1 MEDLKFSKLI
11 EGTSEKKK
19 IIKIPKLH
27 ENQQIVADD
36 EARWKILCAGRR
48 FGKTRLGVQLCIETA
63 MKGKRAWWVAPT
75 FSIARVGWRDIMMA
89 GFDLAE
95 AMGVEVK
102 MGDMVVNFP
111 NGGFIAVKSADNPQ
125 RLRGEGLDFLVMDE
139 AAFVKEETWTEVL
152 RPTLTERKGSA
163 LFISTPRGMN
173 NWFYR
178 LWQDAEER
186 EDWARFKFST
196 VDNPAIDPEELE
208 SAKKEIGSLTFAQEY
223 EAEFVNEGT
232 QLFKQEWFRY
242 YQPAVRGAK
251 IDGVLYEFDNMP
263 KYATVDLATSTKQT
277 ADYTVFTA
285 FAHDTSEN
293 KLFIIDMLRKRMEAP
308 DIIPAMK
315 KFYKKNNLDWI
326 GVEKAGFQLSI
337 VQFARREGLNVREL
351 RADKDKRSRAMPL
364 SAKLESGQ
372 VFLPDDPMVD
382 WVHEAERELLTFPLG
397 AHDDIVDT
405 LAYGVLNLNKR
416 RSWKAY

>member
-11 EGTSEKKK
+11 EGSSEKKK

-208 SAKKEIGSLTFAQEY
+208 SAKREIGSLTFAQEY

-251 IDGVLYEFDNMP
+251 IDGILYEFDNMP

-293 KLFIIDMLRKRMEAP
+293 KLFVIDMLRKRMEAP

-326 GVEKAGFQLSI
+326 GVEKAGFDAILVSKI
-337 VQFARREGLNVREL
+337 FLV
-351 RADKDKRSRAMPL
+351 S
-364 SAKLESGQ
+364 
-372 VFLPDDPMVD
+372 VF
-382 WVHEAERELLTFPLG
+382 
-397 AHDDIVDT
+397 
-405 LAYGVLNLNKR
+405 K
-416 RSWKAY
+416 

>member
-11 EGTSEKKK
+11 EGSSEKKK

-27 ENQQIVADD
+27 ENQQVVADN

-95 AMGVEVK
+95 AKGVEVK

-178 LWQDAEER
+178 LWQDAEDR
-186 EDWARFKFST
+186 EDWAKFKFST
-196 VDNPAIDPEELE
+196 LDNPAIDPEELE
-208 SAKKEIGSLTFAQEY
+208 SAKREIGSLTFAQEY

-251 IDGVLYEFDNMP
+251 IDGILYEFDNMP

>member
-1 MEDLKFSKLI
+1 MEDPKFEKLLV
-11 EGTSEKKK
+11 EEAEKKK
-19 IIKIPKLH
+19 IIKLPSLH
-27 ENQQIVADD
+27 DNQQTVADSD
-36 EARWKILCAGRR
+36 ARWKILCAGRR

-63 MKGKRAWWVAPT
+63 MAGKRAWWVAPT
-75 FSIARVGWRDIMMA
+75 FSIARVGWRDIMLA
-89 GFDLAE
+89 GFDLERLGA
-95 AMGVEVK
+95 EVK
-102 MGDMVVNFP
+102 MGDMIVSFP

-178 LWQDAEER
+178 LWQDADDR
-186 EDWARFKFST
+186 EDWQKFKFST
-196 VDNPAIDPEELE
+196 VDNPAIDPEELD
-208 SAKKEIGSLTFAQEY
+208 SAKQEIGSLTFAQEY

-232 QLFKQEWFRY
+232 QLFKQEWFQY
-242 YQPAVRGAK
+242 YQPAVRGVK
-251 IDGVLYEFDNMP
+251 LDGVTYELDNMT
-263 KYATVDLATSTKQT
+263 KYATVDLATSTRQT

-285 FAHDTSEN
+285 FAHDTTEN
-293 KLFIIDMLRKRMEAP
+293 KLFVIDMLRKRMEAP

-315 KFYKKNNLDWI
+315 KFYKKNDLDWI
-326 GVEKAGFQLSI
+326 GIEKAGFQLSI
-337 VQFARREGLNVREL
+337 IQFARREGIQVREL
-351 RADKDKRSRAMPL
+351 KADRDKRSRAMPL
-364 SAKLESGQ
+364 SAKMESGQ
-372 VFLPDDPMVD
+372 VFFPDDPLED

-397 AHDDIVDT
+397 SHDDIVDT

>member
-1 MEDLKFSKLI
+1 MEEPKFQTLL
-11 EGTSEKKK
+11 ENQTQLKK
-19 IIKIPKLH
+19 IIKLPELH
-27 ENQQIVADD
+27 KNQQIVADD
-36 EARWKILCAGRR
+36 ESRWKILCAGRR

-63 MKGKRAWWVAPT
+63 MQGKRAWWVAPT

-89 GFDLAE
+89 GFDLADSL
-95 AMGVEVK
+95 GVEVK

-111 NGGFIAVKSADNPQ
+111 NGGFISVKSADNPQ

-178 LWQDAEER
+178 LWQDADER
-186 EDWARFKFST
+186 EDWSKFKFST
-196 VDNPAIDPEELE
+196 VDNPEIDPGELE
-208 SAKKEIGSLTFAQEY
+208 SAKREIGSLTFAQEY

-251 IDGVLYEFDNMP
+251 LDGILYEFDNMSRF
-263 KYATVDLATSTKQT
+263 ATVDLATSTKQT

-293 KLFIIDMLRKRMEAP
+293 KLFVTDMLRKRMEAP
-308 DIIPAMK
+308 DIIPSMK

-326 GVEKAGFQLSI
+326 GIEKAGFQLSI
-337 VQFARREGLNVREL
+337 IQFARREGIQVREL
-351 RADKDKRSRAMPL
+351 KADRDKRSRAMPL
-364 SAKLESGQ
+364 SAKMESGQ
-372 VFLPDDPMVD
+372 VFFPDDPMEN

-397 AHDDIVDT
+397 THDDIVDT

>member
-1 MEDLKFSKLI
+1 MEEAKFEKLLNPTR
-11 EGTSEKKK
+11 ERSKK
-19 IIKIPKLH
+19 IQLPPLH
-27 ENQQIVADD
+27 ENQQTVADD
-36 EARWKILCAGRR
+36 PARWKILCAGRR
-48 FGKTRLGVQLCIETA
+48 FGKTRLGVQSCLEVA
-63 MKGKRAWWVAPT
+63 LAGKRAWWVAPT

-89 GFDLAE
+89 GYDLAE
-95 AMGVEVK
+95 SMGVDVK
-102 MGDMVVNFP
+102 MGDMTVNFP
-111 NGGFIAVKSADNPQ
+111 SGGFIAVKSADNPQ

-178 LWQDAEER
+178 LWQDADDR
-186 EDWARFKFST
+186 EDWAKFKFST

-208 SAKKEIGSLTFAQEY
+208 SAKREIGSLTFAQEY

-232 QLFKQEWFRY
+232 QLFKQDWFRY

-251 IDGVLYEFDNMP
+251 IDGYLYEFDEMP
-263 KYATVDLATSTKQT
+263 KFATVDLATSTKQT

-285 FAHDTSEN
+285 FAQDPGEN
-293 KLFIIDMLRKRMEAP
+293 KLFVIDMLRKRMEAP

-315 KFYKKNNLDWI
+315 QFYKKNNLDWI
-326 GVEKAGFQLSI
+326 GVERAGFQLSI
-337 VQFARREGLNVREL
+337 IQFARREGLQVREL
-351 RADKDKRSRAMPL
+351 KADKDKRSRAIPL
-364 SAKLESGQ
+364 SAKMESGQ
-372 VFLPDDPMVD
+372 VFFPDDPMVD

-416 RSWKAY
+416 ISWKAY

>member
-178 LWQDAEER
+178 LWQDAEDR
-186 EDWARFKFST
+186 EDWAKFKFST

-208 SAKKEIGSLTFAQEY
+208 SAKREIGSLTFAQEY

-251 IDGVLYEFDNMP
+251 IDGILYEFDNMP

>member
-1 MEDLKFSKLI
+1 MEEPKFQTLL
-11 EGTSEKKK
+11 ENQTQLKK
-19 IIKIPKLH
+19 IIKLPELH
-27 ENQQIVADD
+27 KNQKIVADD

-63 MKGKRAWWVAPT
+63 MQGKRAWWVAPT

-89 GFDLAE
+89 GFDLADSL
-95 AMGVEVK
+95 GVEVK

-111 NGGFIAVKSADNPQ
+111 NGGFISVKSADNPQ

-178 LWQDAEER
+178 LWQDADER
-186 EDWARFKFST
+186 DDWSKFKFST
-196 VDNPAIDPEELE
+196 VDNPEIDPEELE
-208 SAKKEIGSLTFAQEY
+208 SAKREIGSLTFAQEY

-251 IDGVLYEFDNMP
+251 LDGILYEFDNMSRF
-263 KYATVDLATSTKQT
+263 ATVDLATSTKQT

-293 KLFIIDMLRKRMEAP
+293 KLFVTDMLRKRMEAP
-308 DIIPAMK
+308 DIIPSMK

-326 GVEKAGFQLSI
+326 GIEKAGFQLSI
-337 VQFARREGLNVREL
+337 IQFARREGIQVREL
-351 RADKDKRSRAMPL
+351 KADRDKRSRAMPL
-364 SAKLESGQ
+364 SAKMESGQ
-372 VFLPDDPMVD
+372 VFFPDDPMEN

-397 AHDDIVDT
+397 THDDIVDT

>member
-1 MEDLKFSKLI
+1 MEEPKFQTLL
-11 EGTSEKKK
+11 ENQTQLKK
-19 IIKIPKLH
+19 IIKLPELH
-27 ENQQIVADD
+27 KNQQIVADD
-36 EARWKILCAGRR
+36 ESRWKILCAGRR

-63 MKGKRAWWVAPT
+63 MQGKRAWWVAPT

-89 GFDLAE
+89 GFDLADSL
-95 AMGVEVK
+95 GVEVK

-111 NGGFIAVKSADNPQ
+111 NGGFISVKSADNPQ

-178 LWQDAEER
+178 LWQDADER
-186 EDWARFKFST
+186 DDWSKFKFST
-196 VDNPAIDPEELE
+196 VDNPEIDPEELE
-208 SAKKEIGSLTFAQEY
+208 SAKREIGSLTFAQEY

-251 IDGVLYEFDNMP
+251 LDGILYEFDNMSRF
-263 KYATVDLATSTKQT
+263 ATVDLATSTKQT

-285 FAHDTSEN
+285 FAHDTNEN
-293 KLFIIDMLRKRMEAP
+293 KLFVTDMLRKRMEAP
-308 DIIPAMK
+308 DIIPSMK

-326 GVEKAGFQLSI
+326 GIEKAGFQLSI
-337 VQFARREGLNVREL
+337 IQFARREGIQVREL
-351 RADKDKRSRAMPL
+351 RADRDKRSRAMPL
-364 SAKLESGQ
+364 SAKMESGQ
-372 VFLPDDPMVD
+372 VFFPDDPMEN

-397 AHDDIVDT
+397 THDDIVDT
-405 LAYGVLNLNKR
+405 LAYGVLNLNKI

>member
-27 ENQQIVADD
+27 KNQQVVADD

-178 LWQDAEER
+178 LWQDAEDR
-186 EDWARFKFST
+186 EDWAKFKFST

-208 SAKKEIGSLTFAQEY
+208 SAKREIGSLTFAQEY

>member
-1 MEDLKFSKLI
+1 MEDLKFSKLL

-19 IIKIPKLH
+19 IIKIPSLH
-27 ENQQIVADD
+27 ENQKIVADD

-63 MKGKRAWWVAPT
+63 MAGKRAWWVAPT

-89 GFDLAE
+89 GFDLAN

-186 EDWARFKFST
+186 EDWARFRFST

-208 SAKKEIGSLTFAQEY
+208 SAKREIGSLTFAQEY

-232 QLFKQEWFRY
+232 QLFRQDWFRY

-251 IDGVLYEFDNMP
+251 LDGLVYEFDNMS
-263 KYATVDLATSTKQT
+263 KFATVDLATSTKQT

-293 KLFIIDMLRKRMEAP
+293 KLFVVDMLRKRMEAP

-315 KFYKKNNLDWI
+315 KFYKKNNLEWI

-337 VQFARREGLNVREL
+337 VQFARREGLQVREL
-351 RADKDKRSRAMPL
+351 KADKDKRSRAMPL

-372 VFLPDDPMVD
+372 VFFPDDPMVD

-416 RSWKAY
+416 RLWKAY

>member
-1 MEDLKFSKLI
+1 MEEPKFQTLL
-11 EGTSEKKK
+11 ENQTQLKK
-19 IIKIPKLH
+19 IIKLPELH
-27 ENQQIVADD
+27 KNQQIVADD
-36 EARWKILCAGRR
+36 ESRWKILCAGRR

-63 MKGKRAWWVAPT
+63 MQGKRAWWVAPT

-89 GFDLAE
+89 GFDLADSL
-95 AMGVEVK
+95 GVEVK

-111 NGGFIAVKSADNPQ
+111 NGGFISVKSADNPQ

-178 LWQDAEER
+178 LWQDADER
-186 EDWARFKFST
+186 EDWSKFKFST
-196 VDNPAIDPEELE
+196 VDNPEIDPEELE
-208 SAKKEIGSLTFAQEY
+208 SAKREIGSLTFAQEY

-251 IDGVLYEFDNMP
+251 LDGVLYEFDNMSRF
-263 KYATVDLATSTKQT
+263 ATVDLATSTKQT

-293 KLFIIDMLRKRMEAP
+293 KLFVTDMLRKRMEAP

-326 GVEKAGFQLSI
+326 GIEKAGFQLSI
-337 VQFARREGLNVREL
+337 VQFARREGIQVREL
-351 RADKDKRSRAMPL
+351 RADRDKRSRAMPL
-364 SAKLESGQ
+364 SAKMESGQ
-372 VFLPDDPMVD
+372 VFFPDDPMEN

-397 AHDDIVDT
+397 THDDIVDT

>member
-1 MEDLKFSKLI
+1 MENAQVHQILYGDD
-11 EGTSEKKK
+11 KKK
-19 IIKIPKLH
+19 QKRVKLPHLH
-27 ENQQIVADD
+27 EKQQEVADSD
-36 EARWKILCAGRR
+36 ARWKILCAGRR
-48 FGKTRLGVQLCIETA
+48 FGKSRLGVQLCVEMA
-63 MKGKRAWWVAPT
+63 MAGKRAWWVAPT
-75 FSIARVGWRDIMMA
+75 FSIARVGWRDIMLA
-89 GFDLAE
+89 GFDLERLGA
-95 AMGVEVK
+95 EVK
-102 MGDMVVNFP
+102 IGDMIVSFP

-178 LWQDAEER
+178 LWQDADER
-186 EDWARFKFST
+186 EDWQKFKFST

-208 SAKKEIGSLTFAQEY
+208 SAKQEIGSLTFAQEY

-232 QLFKQEWFRY
+232 QLFKQEWFQY
-242 YQPAVRGAK
+242 YQPAVRGVK
-251 IDGVLYEFDNMP
+251 LDGITYELDNMT
-263 KYATVDLATSTKQT
+263 KYATVDLATSTRQT

-285 FAHDTSEN
+285 FAHDTTEN
-293 KLFIIDMLRKRMEAP
+293 KLFVIDMLRKRMEAP

-315 KFYKKNNLDWI
+315 KFYKKNDLDWI
-326 GVEKAGFQLSI
+326 GIEKAGFQLSI
-337 VQFARREGLNVREL
+337 IQFARREGIQVREL
-351 RADKDKRSRAMPL
+351 KADRDKRSRAMPL
-364 SAKLESGQ
+364 SAKMESGQ
-372 VFLPDDPMVD
+372 VFFPDDPLED

-397 AHDDIVDT
+397 SHDDIVDT

>member
-1 MEDLKFSKLI
+1 MEDLKFSKLL

-19 IIKIPKLH
+19 IIKIPSLHKNQKL
-27 ENQQIVADD
+27 VADD

-63 MKGKRAWWVAPT
+63 MAGKRAWWVAPT

-89 GFDLAE
+89 GFDLAN

-186 EDWARFKFST
+186 EDWARFRFST

-208 SAKKEIGSLTFAQEY
+208 SAKREIGSLTFAQEY

-232 QLFKQEWFRY
+232 QLFRQDWFRY

-251 IDGVLYEFDNMP
+251 LDGLVYEFDNMS
-263 KYATVDLATSTKQT
+263 KFATVDLATSTKQT

-293 KLFIIDMLRKRMEAP
+293 KLFVIDMLRKRMEAP

-315 KFYKKNNLDWI
+315 KFYKKNNLEWI

-337 VQFARREGLNVREL
+337 VQFARREGLQVREL
-351 RADKDKRSRAMPL
+351 KADKDKRSRAMPL

-372 VFLPDDPMVD
+372 VFFPDDPMVD

-416 RSWKAY
+416 RLWKAY

>member
-1 MEDLKFSKLI
+1 MEEPKFSKLL
-11 EGTSEKKK
+11 EEESQKKK
-19 IIKIPKLH
+19 IIKLPPLH
-27 ENQQIVADD
+27 ENQQTVSDS

-75 FSIARVGWRDIMMA
+75 FSIARVGWRDIMAA
-89 GFDLAE
+89 GYDLGE
-95 AMGVEVK
+95 SMGVDVK
-102 MGDMVVNFP
+102 MGDMTVTFP

-139 AAFVKEETWTEVL
+139 AAFIKEETWTEVL

-178 LWQDAEER
+178 LWQDADER
-186 EDWARFKFST
+186 EDWDKFKFST
-196 VDNPAIDPEELE
+196 VDNPSIDPEELE
-208 SAKKEIGSLTFAQEY
+208 SAKQEIGSLTYAQEY

-232 QLFKQEWFRY
+232 QMFKQDWFNY

-251 IDGVLYEFDNMP
+251 VEGFTYEFDHMP

-277 ADYTVFTA
+277 ADYTVMTA
-285 FAHDTSEN
+285 FAHDSSEN
-293 KLFIIDMLRKRMEAP
+293 KLFVIDMLRKRMEAP
-308 DIIPAMK
+308 DIIPSMK

-326 GVEKAGFQLSI
+326 GIERAGFQLSI
-337 VQFARREGLNVREL
+337 IQFAKREGLVVREL
-351 RADKDKRSRAMPL
+351 KADKDKRSRATPL
-364 SAKLESGQ
+364 SAKMESGQ
-372 VFLPDDPMVD
+372 VFFPDDPMCD

-416 RSWKAY
+416 IGWKAF

>member
-11 EGTSEKKK
+11 EGSSEKKK

-27 ENQQIVADD
+27 ENQQVVADN

-178 LWQDAEER
+178 LWQDAEDR
-186 EDWARFKFST
+186 EDWAKFKFST
-196 VDNPAIDPEELE
+196 LDNPAIDPEELE
-208 SAKKEIGSLTFAQEY
+208 SAKREIGSLTFAQEY

-251 IDGVLYEFDNMP
+251 IDGILYEFDNMP

>member
-11 EGTSEKKK
+11 EGSSEKKK

-27 ENQQIVADD
+27 DNQQIVADD

-208 SAKKEIGSLTFAQEY
+208 SAKREIGSLTFAQEY

-251 IDGVLYEFDNMP
+251 IDGMLYEFDNMP

>member
-11 EGTSEKKK
+11 EGSSEKKK

-208 SAKKEIGSLTFAQEY
+208 SAKREIGSLTFAQEY

>member
-1 MEDLKFSKLI
+1 MEDPKFSKFFV
-11 EGTSEKKK
+11 EETEKERRVQL
-19 IIKIPKLH
+19 PKLH
-27 ENQQIVADD
+27 ENQKTVAESDS
-36 EARWKILCAGRR
+36 RWKILCAGRR

-63 MKGKRAWWVAPT
+63 MAGKRAWWVAPT

-89 GFDLAE
+89 GYDLAG
-95 AMGVEVK
+95 MGAEVK
-102 MGDMVVNFP
+102 MGDMIVSFP
-111 NGGFIAVKSADNPQ
+111 NGGFISVKSADNPQ

-163 LFISTPRGMN
+163 LFISTPRGQN

-178 LWQDAEER
+178 LWQDAETR
-186 EDWARFKFST
+186 EDWERFKFST
-196 VDNPAIDPEELE
+196 VDNPAIDPKELE
-208 SAKKEIGSLTFAQEY
+208 SAKEEIGSLTFAQEY

-232 QLFKQEWFRY
+232 QLFRPEWFQY
-242 YQPAVRGAK
+242 YSPAVRGAK
-251 IDGVLYEFDNMP
+251 IDDELYEFDNMTR
-263 KYATVDLATSTKQT
+263 YATVDLATSTKQT

-285 FAHDTSEN
+285 FAHDQNEN
-293 KLFIIDMLRKRMEAP
+293 KLFVIDMLRKRMEAP

-326 GVEKAGFQLSI
+326 GIERAGFQLSI
-337 VQFARREGLNVREL
+337 IQFAKREGINVREL
-351 RADKDKRSRAMPL
+351 KADRDKRSRAMPL
-364 SAKLESGQ
+364 SAKMESGQ
-372 VFLPDDPMVD
+372 VFFPDDPMEN

-416 RSWKAY
+416 INWKAY

>member
-178 LWQDAEER
+178 LWQDAEDR
-186 EDWARFKFST
+186 EDWAKFKFST

-208 SAKKEIGSLTFAQEY
+208 SAKREIGSLTFAQEY